1 MQVVENS
8 DKSHFSQTTK
18 KVREKFF
25 VIHTGEF
32 PEQFS
37 FILGAGTA
45 ELLPDRISAP
55 VSSVLASVHT
65 GYSHVVTNIGTRN
78 FRLTVYQLITFIK
91 ANKTS
96 FLIIP

>member
-8 DKSHFSQTTK
+8 NKSHFIQTTK

-45 ELLPDRISAP
+45 ELLPDLSAP
-55 VSSVLASVHT
+55 VSSVLASAHT

-91 ANKTS
+91 TNKTS